1 MPPTKAINRRTSTV
15 LVVDDQPEVRA
26 VLLRVLEKARV
37 YDAAEADGAEEALD
51 ILRVNPPDAMI
62 LDISMPHMSGLSVIP
77 EVLSCAPRTRILV
90 MSSHSSMEKEIL
102 ALGADAFLPKSASPR
117 KILSVLASVLS

>member
-1 MPPTKAINRRTSTV
+1 MTLTKFTSRTSTV

-26 VLLRVLEKARV
+26 VLLRLLEKAHL
-37 YDAAEADGAEEALD
+37 YDTAEADGAEEALD
-51 ILRVNPPDAMI
+51 LLRIDPPDAMI

-90 MSSHSSMEKEIL
+90 MSSHDSMEKEIL
-102 ALGADAFLPKSASPR
+102 ALGADAFLPKTASPR
-117 KILSVLASVLS
+117 KILAALASVLS

>member
-1 MPPTKAINRRTSTV
+1 MMTLTRYTSKTSSV

-26 VLLRVLEKARV
+26 VILRVLEKAHV
-37 YDAAEADGAEEALD
+37 YDTVEADGAEEALD
-51 ILRVNPPDAMI
+51 LLRVDPPDAMI

-90 MSSHSSMEKEIL
+90 MSSHDSMEKEIL
-102 ALGADAFLPKSASPR
+102 ALGADAFLPKTASPG
-117 KILSVLASVLS
+117 KILATLASVLS